1 MSDWGRTGLSISVLQ
16 SSRSG
21 SSTLLTLTHA
31 CAEAEWHLLPPIRL
45 SLSHCLCYYVNENE
59 ECKILQY
66 FLYR

>member
-1 MSDWGRTGLSISVLQ
+1 MSDWGRDSASAC
-16 SSRSG
+16 SSRAGVRG
-21 SSTLLTLTHA
+21 SSTLTLTHA
-31 CAEAEWHLLPPIRL
+31 WAEAEWHLLPPIRL